1 MASIEKEKT
10 AKPGKPQT
18 ELQKRFKTNPF
29 VFVGTVLVLVI
40 VVVAFVLVPAMVPE
54 SGGLGVDTTFGYYG
68 SAPIRYAANNYFYQV
83 RESYAQNYRG
93 ITGLGFERY
102 LWRMAFDRAAV
113 RTAIIE
119 EARLSGYTPPD
130 EMVDK
135 AVAQLPI
142 FQENGRFS
150 AVRYNSYSS
159 AARTGYWKEVQE
171 MLILSRYLADVSG
184 TFVADGE
191 RAFIADMAERQ
202 RTFDIAA
209 FSIDDYPAEEV
220 SSYISDRADLFR
232 SVRLSQI
239 TISSSEADAQ
249 KALGQVKD
257 GGLSFE
263 DAARSQSADGN
274 AERGGDMGV
283 KFVYELTGEIPDTDA
298 RAAIVALPQGTISD
312 VVKTPAGWAFFRV
325 EEEARE
331 PDPNDAA
338 IIDKARSYLMGFE
351 RGVIED
357 YCIARAEAF
366 NEVVANIGFD
376 NACAEAGITKSTI
389 GPLPVNYG
397 DVSVF
402 PTVGSYA
409 VEALNGAATNEAFWK
424 TAFSTE
430 AGAPSRPI
438 VLGNNVLVLFPVTET
453 GSGGETESDAEAR
466 SVVEDYYAG
475 FVNGDETLDAG
486 LTEVLLKSKK
496 FKDQFDRTFSKLFQE
511 S

>member
-1 MASIEKEKT
+1 MASIEKGK
-10 AKPGKPQT
+10 AAKPQT

-54 SGGLGVDTTFGYYG
+54 SGGLGVDTVFGYYG
-68 SAPIRYAANNYFYQV
+68 NVPIQYAANNYFYQV
-83 RESYAQNYRG
+83 RESYAENYRG
-93 ITGLGFERY
+93 ISGIGFERY
-102 LWRMAFDRAAV
+102 IWRMAFDRAAA
-113 RTAIIE
+113 RTAVIE

-159 AARTGYWKEVQE
+159 SVRAGYWKEVQE
-171 MLILSRYLADVSG
+171 MLILSRYLSDVSG
-184 TFVADGE
+184 TFVGDGE
-191 RAFIADMAERQ
+191 RAFIADMAEWQ
-202 RTFDIAA
+202 RTFDVAA

-220 SSYISDRADLFR
+220 SAYIGGRGDLFR

-249 KALGQVKD
+249 RALGQIKD

-283 KFVYELTGEIPDTDA
+283 KFVYELASEIPDADA
-298 RAAIVALPQGTISD
+298 RAAIVALPRGVISD

-331 PDPNDAA
+331 PDPDDAA
-338 IIDKARSYLMGFE
+338 TIDKARSYLLGFE

-366 NEVVANIGFD
+366 NEVVADVGFD
-376 NACAEAGITKSTI
+376 NACTVAGITKSSV

-409 VEALNGAATNEAFWK
+409 VGALSGAATSEAFWK

-430 AGAPSRPI
+430 VGFPSRPI
-438 VLGNNVLVLFPVTET
+438 VLGDNVLVLFPVTET
-453 GSGGETESDAEAR
+453 GRGGETEPDGEAR
-466 SVVEDYYAG
+466 TTIENYYAG
-475 FVNGDETLDAG
+475 LVNSDESLDAG
-486 LTEVLLKSKK
+486 LSEVLLKSKR
-496 FKDQFDRTFSKLFQE
+496 FKDRFDQTFSKLFRE
-511 S
+511 G